1 MKKILLLS
9 IFVASLFTSCTSDDD
24 NQSENL
30 PAQVQAPE
38 DYTFT
43 RNNESTVKF
52 TGQTTRIFMAEEIIK
67 RFANTRKK
75 ILFIKNGV
83 IIIRIFYMVI
93 FQSLSSSSAC

>member
-43 RNNESTVKF
+43 RNNETTVKF
-52 TGQTTRIFMAEEIIK
+52 TGQNYTY
-67 RFANTRKK
+67 
-75 ILFIKNGV
+75 
-83 IIIRIFYMVI
+83 FYGRGNYYC
-93 FQSLSSSSAC
+93 F